1 MKKYLLLAS
10 AVLLVLS
17 TLTGCAGQGRA
28 QAAGIPDRSAS
39 TQIQLS
45 AGNELPDD
53 SFTGGEYE
61 KLLALRFDGYEE
73 MTIAEFREKVGLAT
87 DSAEY
92 RGLLERLPESETLY
106 EMRDTDETA
115 AFLFYILMPLNDDKW
130 QTKAFSGA
138 AAAYSSGGAVLEY
151 ITTLTVVDEKVLTV
165 REYNDVRTGIAGGLQ
180 TFLNGRSAAELQDS
194 TAMQAQ
200 ISNEVQ
206 RLIQLWGNENLK
218 IEIEYIFRQGDSLQN
233 GTMSAGGASDTDTEI
248 RRAEYGTAEDYRSLL
263 ALKTEG
269 YADMSIADF
278 NAKLLAWA
286 DEDFDRMERVD
297 ADTQWNDFHVDLSD
311 DERAFV
317 RLTVFLSGTE
327 NGEFVQSSYTDEPEA
342 DPVYQ
347 EYLPQKLEQDGQ
359 QPVWCDLSYQFSYH
373 IADKET
379 VAVGERDCC
388 VSGMVGAIQKFWDET
403 LLDDLLTM
411 TESDIIAKLVLLAD
425 EYSSDA
431 VTITIDT
438 ERVHFEHTEERVEMP

>member
-1 MKKYLLLAS
+1 MKKYLFFAS

-17 TLTGCAGQGRA
+17 TLTGCAGQGKA
-28 QAAGIPDRSAS
+28 QAADIPDRPAS
-39 TQIQLS
+39 TQIPFS
-45 AGNELPDD
+45 AGNGLPDD
-53 SFTGGEYE
+53 SFTSGEYE

-73 MTIAEFREKVGLAT
+73 MTVAEFREKAGLAT

-92 RGLLERLPESETLY
+92 RGLLERLPESKLY
-106 EMRDTDETA
+106 ELRDTDETA
-115 AFLFYILMPLNDDKW
+115 AFFFYTLMPLNDDKW
-130 QTKAFSGA
+130 QTKAFN
-138 AAAYSSGGAVLEY
+138 GAVTVHSEGSTALEY
-151 ITTLTVVDEKVLTV
+151 IITLTVVDEKALTV
-165 REYNDVRTGIAGGLQ
+165 REYNDARIGITDGLQ
-180 TFLNGRSAAELQDS
+180 TFLNGRTATELHDD
-194 TAMQAQ
+194 TIMQAA
-200 ISNEVQ
+200 IRDEVQ

-218 IEIEYIFRQGDSLQN
+218 AEIEYVFRMEDSFRNEDLN
-233 GTMSAGGASDTDTEI
+233 AGSTPDTDTEI
-248 RRAEYGTAEDYRSLL
+248 RRAEYGTAEDYCSLL

-286 DEDFDRMERVD
+286 DEDFDRVERID
-297 ADTQWNDFHVDLSD
+297 ADTQWNDFHVDMSD

-327 NGEFVQSSYTDEPEA
+327 NGEFVQSSYTDAPEA

-347 EYLPQKLEQDGQ
+347 EYLPQKLKQDGR
-359 QPVWCDLSYQFSYH
+359 QPVWCDLGYQFSYH

-379 VAVGERDCC
+379 VTVGERDRC

-411 TESDIIAKLVLLAD
+411 TESDIIAKLALLAD